1 MFADRLASFGCA
13 WGFLDLFVTDYG
25 DGATIRTNCL
35 YRNNG
40 DGSFG
45 RILTG
50 SLANDSQLSSGS
62 CAWADY
68 DRDGFLDLFVTR
80 YPEANLLYRNNGN
93 GNSWVKI
100 KLVGTL
106 SNRSGIGTKVRVQA
120 RIGGRTFWQMRE
132 INTGYGA
139 GVGPLEA
146 HFGLGD
152 ATNIDAVRIEW
163 PSGIVQTMTNVSPRQ
178 FLTIV
183 EHQEGAFGTIAFTG
197 IEASTKELEINKS
210 SESVC

>member
-25 DGATIRTNCL
+25 DGATTRTNCL

-45 RILTG
+45 RIRTG
-50 SLANDSQLSSGS
+50 SLANDSQLSSGA
-62 CAWADY
+62 CAWGDY
-68 DRDGFLDLFVTR
+68 DNDGFLDLVVTR

-106 SNRSGIGTKVRVQA
+106 SNRSGIGAKVRVQA

-132 INTGYGA
+132 RKFCSLIPRRWARKRPAPPLASRLWTG
-139 GVGPLEA
+139 
-146 HFGLGD
+146 
-152 ATNIDAVRIEW
+152 N
-163 PSGIVQTMTNVSPRQ
+163 SVS
-178 FLTIV
+178 
-183 EHQEGAFGTIAFTG
+183 
-197 IEASTKELEINKS
+197 S
-210 SESVC
+210 SIC